1 MEAKE
6 VVFNPSIRV
15 LVPTGG
21 CNGYTE
27 EESAKRV
34 AKATLMEWTKEEL
47 LEWIFDFE
55 DDEVLNSNQTFDSDY
70 DY

>member
-27 EESAKRV
+27 EEYAKRV
-34 AKATLMEWTKEEL
+34 AKTTLMEWTKEEL

-55 DDEVLNSNQTFDSDY
+55 DDEVLNSSQTFDPEY
-70 DY
+70 DN